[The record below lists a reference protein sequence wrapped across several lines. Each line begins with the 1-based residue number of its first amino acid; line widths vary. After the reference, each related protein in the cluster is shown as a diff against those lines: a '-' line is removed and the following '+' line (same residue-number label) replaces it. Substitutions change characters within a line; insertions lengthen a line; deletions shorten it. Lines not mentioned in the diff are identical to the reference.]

1 MADPVDMAALPP
13 LDIALDIALDMA
25 DPVDMAAL
33 PPLDIALDIAL
44 DMASL
49 MAADIPPPP
58 PPLDI
63 AADIIDMGGG
73 PF

>member
-1 MADPVDMAALPP
+1 MAC
-13 LDIALDIALDMA
+13 DIALDMA
-25 DPVDMAAL
+25 DPVDPVDMAAL
-33 PPLDIALDIAL
+33 PPPDIALDMAC

-49 MAADIPPPP
+49 MAADMPPPPP

>member
-1 MADPVDMAALPP
+1 MAALPP
-13 LDIALDIALDMA
+13 PDIALDMA
-25 DPVDMAAL
+25 C
-33 PPLDIALDIAL
+33 

-49 MAADIPPPP
+49 MAADMPPPPP